1 MRNRG
6 SPGIIDLL
14 YPGLESHGIFKSV
27 GHGKPWKIEQFGQF
41 CICKLRKQVK
51 AAHNQET
58 FPRKMA
64 KFSWLWKNIE
74 GHDRGPGK
82 VMKFSKLYR

>member
-1 MRNRG
+1 MG

-14 YPGLESHGIFKSV
+14 YPDLESHGIFKSV
-27 GHGKPWKIEQFGQF
+27 GHGKPWKIKLFGQF
-41 CICKLRKQVK
+41 CIYKLRKQGK

-64 KFSWLWKNIE
+64 KFTLWKNEE

-82 VMKFSKLYR
+82 VMKFSKLYRPVTQ